1 MPGSAIS
8 GKDGP
13 LAFPSSSASAITADN
28 QLCSQRGTERGTFVT
43 LSNQAAVPF
52 RIRSIAVTLQFN
64 REPACA
70 KTKLARNKMGT
81 KALEKRTVK
90 RTKMVVGL
98 RFPKPQPHAPDL
110 LVHTL
115 DISSVGRRSAPCGS
129 GSSPAACF
137 LSNAVTPVLDA
148 GSRGPVE
155 SDRKKSKLALSSWAG
170 TLVSGVWIWTITAPD
185 SGYRSPSDDSR
196 HPPRRV
202 ITFHR
207 LRFPERQAAPR
218 RLGHSPSVA
227 LLKVWRG
234 RPRPRVLKMA

>member
-1 MPGSAIS
+1 LPGSAIS

-28 QLCSQRGTERGTFVT
+28 QLCSQRGTEPGTFVT

-115 DISSVGRRSAPCGS
+115 DISSVGAKIGALREWVQPGSVLLIQRRHTRARCRVTWSRRIGPQEVQIGIE
-129 GSSPAACF
+129 F
-137 LSNAVTPVLDA
+137 LGRDPGFWGLDLDDYCA
-148 GSRGPVE
+148 G
-155 SDRKKSKLALSSWAG
+155 L
-170 TLVSGVWIWTITAPD
+170 WI
-185 SGYRSPSDDSR
+185 SQS
-196 HPPRRV
+196 
-202 ITFHR
+202 
-207 LRFPERQAAPR
+207 ER
-218 RLGHSPSVA
+218 
-227 LLKVWRG
+227 
-234 RPRPRVLKMA
+234 